1 MSDSSLEV
9 GNHGG
14 HRSGKN
20 LEKLAQEE
28 MAGGLS
34 KAASCQCGG
43 VKLMIMIII
52 IRKYFTGIFNNVQT
66 KINVC
71 VLLYIHYAYERTRHS
86 SL

>member
-9 GNHGG
+9 GNHVG

-28 MAGGLS
+28 MAGAVL

-43 VKLMIMIII
+43 VKLMIMIMII
-52 IRKYFTGIFNNVQT
+52 WKYFNRNFQ
-66 KINVC
+66 
-71 VLLYIHYAYERTRHS
+71 
-86 SL
+86 